1 MGPFLFQV
9 EQLFTSV
16 NYIFMFQTRL
26 SDIQSVSLVDRRGYL
41 TVVVEIKGEESLL
54 IRRPEKL
61 REWYNIL
68 HKMVKESKT
77 RVMKSTEQ
85 FWAKKI
91 VMDSE
96 KMEEWLAA
104 RTRIGSLYQYTTDI
118 PRSTSSMD
126 RRQSKQKK
134 RANSECEFKLVF
146 PPFFFLLTISIL
158 ISRYISQCG

>member
-1 MGPFLFQV
+1 M
-9 EQLFTSV
+9 
-16 NYIFMFQTRL
+16 
-26 SDIQSVSLVDRRGYL
+26 VDRRGYL
-41 TVVVEIKGEESLL
+41 MVVIDIEGEENLL

-85 FWAKKI
+85 FWAKKT

-118 PRSTSSMD
+118 PGSTNSMD
-126 RRQSKQKK
+126 RRQSKQKN
-134 RANSECEFKLVF
+134 RAKSECE
-146 PPFFFLLTISIL
+146 
-158 ISRYISQCG
+158 

>member
-1 MGPFLFQV
+1 M
-9 EQLFTSV
+9 
-16 NYIFMFQTRL
+16 
-26 SDIQSVSLVDRRGYL
+26 SLVDRRGYL
-41 TVVVEIKGEESLL
+41 TVVIDIEGDANLL
-54 IRRPEKL
+54 TRRPEKL

-85 FWAKKI
+85 FWAKKT

-118 PRSTSSMD
+118 PSSTCSMD
-126 RRQSKQKK
+126 RRRNNQKK
-134 RANSECEFKLVF
+134 RAKSECEFKIVF
-146 PPFFFLLTISIL
+146 PLLF
-158 ISRYISQCG
+158 CH

>member
-1 MGPFLFQV
+1 MIQ
-9 EQLFTSV
+9 S
-16 NYIFMFQTRL
+16 RL

-41 TVVVEIKGEESLL
+41 TVVVRIKGEENLL

-68 HKMVKESKT
+68 HKMAKESKT

-85 FWAKKI
+85 FWAKKT

-118 PRSTSSMD
+118 PRSTCSMD
-126 RRQSKQKK
+126 RQQNKQKK
-134 RANSECEFKLVF
+134 RAKSECEF
-146 PPFFFLLTISIL
+146 
-158 ISRYISQCG
+158 